1 MKSLFKE
8 KQELEK
14 AKLKAKSE
22 GDLGEAACCCRTLG
36 SIYEEKEDY
45 EAALSQY
52 QEELEIVSN
61 DLDCAIAHR
70 SIGECLMNLERFE
83 EAIPEVEAY
92 RTLSEKIGN
101 EYQLQ
106 LAYHVIGSL
115 YFRWADVEHI
125 LQSPLIRRDYIL
137 KAYKAFETSLRLCQ
151 TSKDVSNMT
160 VRKAAVHLQLGLV
173 QMDLKEFKNAAE
185 HFEAVIELQPTD
197 TDAVRTAIAQLI
209 DVHCKLGCFRT
220 ALKYAL
226 QLISKDQ
233 SKSNRNNILD
243 SLVTCGHVYID
254 LEDFKNATTM
264 FNKALKVK
272 CSNGALKRSCKKW
285 LREVAKLQELF
296 DKCNA
301 TGQNTEEKYAV
312 YEQMADTFADALSS
326 GEYKHY
332 TLAIKYYKEMLN
344 SAIMLGK
351 DPYLCYVSIARTYE
365 DIEDYDKAVEYLK
378 LVMEYEKES
387 PSEQGQTLLS
397 IAVLME
403 KRNSSFHLV
412 NDAYNAASIVAEK
425 SVDNSLLSNVYHDW
439 FFYLKANKNAVDF
452 DYEQFEQVAK
462 RWDGLEAFYNDQVD
476 NPSKMEVGD
485 DSADNC
491 EMTSSENE
499 SPSSYELERSQSQK
513 RRKKQF
519 GKPKTNLLGET
530 DLHVACIKNKL
541 NTVLHYFKDITCVNK
556 KGHPVN
562 VFDNAGWTP
571 LHEAANRGFTSVIQ
585 ILIENGADLN
595 IRGCQQLTA
604 AMDAAVNG
612 HLDAVLLLLNHGAD
626 VNLLD
631 EQGLSL
637 LYYLCDWEKDNKD
650 ELQSDCE
657 IQATFNRVKSKVLEM
672 MDADLAKE
680 QLKIRNPLKRK
691 RHLNDQTN
699 EDISNEAKFIKDKKC
714 VLFGVDEEEEI
725 NFDQPGG
732 GKKAYLSALKSLGS
746 RAKRVKVTSID
757 QEQATTSSAAY
768 AGLVTEDEFKIA
780 ETFFVDDND
789 QPIKM
794 QESRKQ
800 CFSTTDRRL
809 KNNNSRTSA
818 MNRKFHKESAC
829 EIDRQRSDA
838 DASQTSSAWDVK
850 KVNENNTRK
859 TEESSSC
866 WKFDEGLTELYSE
879 DGQSSVE
886 ESDDNELQETEST
899 LCQSVIYLKI
909 NVDGWNCAVPI
920 SKEDHSKD
928 VKWLTEEIATRYAIR
943 HYHKPILILC
953 TEDGAEL
960 CETDSIQVVISAKL
974 KLQCRI
980 VDWNEVPTAAT
991 YKQLC
996 ESVNM
1001 PVCETIL
1008 EALRLADESG
1018 KLVCDN
1024 FSLDDETAPYVFE
1037 SILFSKLSVLDMS
1050 CNTLSKECMIE
1061 LGNVLI
1067 CMSNLISLSL
1077 SCCSLTS
1084 DHLSFLAQT
1093 LQEHSLQNLHHLDLS
1108 FNILGDGCTV
1118 SLMQLLCQCPK
1129 LRSLDLRGV
1138 GLTNNFQ
1145 ILPQHNW
1152 PKFALDSL
1160 NLQYNAID
1168 EPVINFFLTVFTP
1181 MKKLQLCCELNNTQR
1196 SVESCFPILSNFE
1209 LMTDLQLTNVNL
1221 GFCFRQFVEML
1232 PKLKSLCS
1240 LDVSLN
1246 KLSVENFTTL
1256 LDVMVKHCPVLVS
1269 VDFDGNEPNAFEQE
1283 PFRIALKLALFQKQK
1298 SIQFLR
1304 LTCKLHL
1311 ESTDY
1316 EEMIEMWRQRWNKRS
1331 VVQQLHS
1338 QLTLTIF

>member
-1 MKSLFKE
+1 MKSSFKE

-14 AKLKAKSE
+14 AKLKAKRE

-36 SIYEEKEDY
+36 FIYEEKEDY

-52 QEELEIVSN
+52 QEELEFVSN

-106 LAYHVIGSL
+106 LAYHVMGSL

-125 LQSPLIRRDYIL
+125 LQTPLIRRDYIL
-137 KAYKAFETSLRLCQ
+137 KACKAFETSLRLCQ

-209 DVHCKLGCFRT
+209 DVHCKLGHFRT

-226 QLISKDQ
+226 LLISTDQ

-243 SLVTCGHVYID
+243 SLVTCGHVYVD

-264 FNKALKVK
+264 LNKALKVK

-301 TGQNTEEKYAV
+301 TGQNTDEKYAM

-351 DPYLCYVSIARTYE
+351 NPYLCYVSIARTYE
-365 DIEDYDKAVEYLK
+365 DMEDYDKAVEYLK

-387 PSEQGQTLLS
+387 PSEQGQTLHS

-403 KRNSSFHLV
+403 KRNSSFHVV

-425 SVDNSLLSNVYHDW
+425 SVDNNLLSNVYHDW
-439 FFYLKANKNAVDF
+439 FFYLKSNKNAVDF
-452 DYEQFEQVAK
+452 DCEQFEQVAK
-462 RWDGLEAFYNDQVD
+462 RWD
-476 NPSKMEVGD
+476 
-485 DSADNC
+485 
-491 EMTSSENE
+491 E
-499 SPSSYELERSQSQK
+499 SPSSNELERSQQSQK
-513 RRKKQF
+513 RRKKQS

-541 NTVLHYFKDITCVNK
+541 NTVHSLLK

-637 LYYLCDWEKDNKD
+637 LYYLCDWERDNKD

-657 IQATFNRVKSKVLEM
+657 TQATFNRVKSKVLEM

-680 QLKIRNPLKRK
+680 QLKIRNRLKRK

-699 EDISNEAKFIKDKKC
+699 EDISNEAKYIKDEKC
-714 VLFGVDEEEEI
+714 VSFGIDEEEEI

-732 GKKAYLSALKSLGS
+732 GKKAYLSALKSVGS

-794 QESRKQ
+794 QESKKQ
-800 CFSTTDRRL
+800 CFSTADRRL

-818 MNRKFHKESAC
+818 TNRKFHKESEY

-838 DASQTSSAWDVK
+838 DSSQTSSSSAWDVK

-859 TEESSSC
+859 IEESSTS

-879 DGQSSVE
+879 DGESSVE
-886 ESDDNELQETEST
+886 ESDDNEMQETEST
-899 LCQSVIYLKI
+899 LCQSVIYMKI

-980 VDWNEVPTAAT
+980 VDWNEVPTANT

-1001 PVCETIL
+1001 PVCEAIF

-1037 SILFSKLSVLDMS
+1037 SILFSKLTMLDLS

-1084 DHLSFLAQT
+1084 DHLSFLAET
-1093 LQEHSLQNLHHLDLS
+1093 LQEHSLQNLHHFDLS
-1108 FNILGDGCTV
+1108 FNILGDGCAV

-1145 ILPQHNW
+1145 ILLHQQNW

-1168 EPVINFFLTVFTP
+1168 ERVINFFLTMFTP
-1181 MKKLQLCCELNNTQR
+1181 VKKLQLCCELNNTQR
-1196 SVESCFPILSNFE
+1196 SIESCFPILSNFE

-1232 PKLKSLCS
+1232 PKLKNLCS

-1269 VDFDGNEPNAFEQE
+1269 VDFDGNDPNAFEQE
-1283 PFRIALKLALFQKQK
+1283 PFRIALQLALFQKQK

-1304 LTCKLHL
+1304 LTCRLHL
-1311 ESTDY
+1311 ESTNY
-1316 EEMIEMWRQRWNKRS
+1316 EEMIQMWRLRWNKRS

>member
-1 MKSLFKE
+1 MKNLFKE

-14 AKLKAKSE
+14 AKLKAKRE

-52 QEELEIVSN
+52 QEELKIVSN

-83 EAIPEVEAY
+83 EAVPEIEAY

-106 LAYHVIGSL
+106 LAYHVMGSL
-115 YFRWADVEHI
+115 YFRWADVENI
-125 LQSPLIRRDYIL
+125 LQTPIIRRDYIL

-151 TSKDVSNMT
+151 TTKDVSNMT
-160 VRKAAVHLQLGLV
+160 IRTAAVHLQLGLV

-185 HFEAVIELQPTD
+185 HFEAVIQLQPTD
-197 TDAVRTAIAQLI
+197 TDAVRLAIAQLI

-226 QLISKDQ
+226 QLMSTDQ

-243 SLVTCGHVYID
+243 SLVTCGHVYVD

-264 FNKALKVK
+264 FKKALKVK

-285 LREVAKLQELF
+285 LREVTKLEELF

-301 TGQNTEEKYAV
+301 MGQNTDEKFALF
-312 YEQMADTFADALSS
+312 EQMADTYADALSS

-351 DPYLCYVSIARTYE
+351 NPYLCYVSIARTYE
-365 DIEDYDKAVEYLK
+365 DMEDYDKAVEYLK
-378 LVMEYEKES
+378 LVMEYEKEN

-397 IAVLME
+397 IAVLTE
-403 KRNSSFHLV
+403 KRNSSFHDV

-425 SVDNSLLSNVYHDW
+425 SVDNNLLSNVYHDW
-439 FFYLKANKNAVDF
+439 FFYLKANRNAVDF
-452 DYEQFEQVAK
+452 NCEQFEQVAK

-476 NPSKMEVGD
+476 NPSEMEVED
-485 DSADNC
+485 DSAD
-491 EMTSSENE
+491 SSESE
-499 SPSSYELERSQSQK
+499 SHSSNELERSQSQN
-513 RRKKQF
+513 RRKKQP

-541 NTVLHYFKDITCVNK
+541 NTVHSLYYLFQQ

-571 LHEAANRGFTSVIQ
+571 LHEAANRGFTSLIQ
-585 ILIENGADLN
+585 ILIENGADVN

-612 HLDAVLLLLNHGAD
+612 HLDTVLLLLNQGAD

-637 LYYLCDWEKDNKD
+637 LHYLCDWERDNKD

-657 IQATFNRVKSKVLEM
+657 TQATFNRVKSKVLEM

-680 QLKIRNPLKRK
+680 QLKMRNRLKRK
-691 RHLNDQTN
+691 RRLNDQAT
-699 EDISNEAKFIKDKKC
+699 EDISKNDGKFIKDEKC
-714 VLFGVDEEEEI
+714 VSFGVDEEEEI

-732 GKKAYLSALKSLGS
+732 GKKAYLSALKSVGS
-746 RAKRVKVTSID
+746 RANRVKVTSVVD

-768 AGLVTEDEFKIA
+768 VGLVTEDEFKIA

-789 QPIKM
+789 QPIEM
-794 QESRKQ
+794 HESRKQ
-800 CFSTTDRRL
+800 CFPAADRRL
-809 KNNNSRTSA
+809 KNNNSRIAAT
-818 MNRKFHKESAC
+818 NRKFHKESA
-829 EIDRQRSDA
+829 
-838 DASQTSSAWDVK
+838 WDVK
-850 KVNENNTRK
+850 KVNDNNATK
-859 TEESSSC
+859 NEEQSIAC
-866 WKFDEGLTELYSE
+866 KFDQRLTELDSE
-879 DGQSSVE
+879 DGESSVE
-886 ESDDNELQETEST
+886 ESDDNELIQATEST
-899 LCQSVIYLKI
+899 PTPCESVIYMKI

-928 VKWLTEEIATRYAIR
+928 VKWLTEEIATRYAVR

-980 VDWNEVPTAAT
+980 VDWNEVPTADT

-1001 PVCETIL
+1001 PVCDVIV
-1008 EALRLADESG
+1008 EALCSADESG

-1024 FSLDDETAPYVFE
+1024 YSLADVTAPYVFE
-1037 SILFSKLSVLDMS
+1037 SILFSKLTVLDLS
-1050 CNTLSKECMIE
+1050 CNTLSKECMVE

-1084 DHLSFLAQT
+1084 DHLNFLART
-1093 LQEHSLQNLHHLDLS
+1093 LEEHNLKNLHHLDLS
-1108 FNILGDGCTV
+1108 FNILGDGCAV
-1118 SLMQLLCQCPK
+1118 SLMQLLCRCPK

-1145 ILPQHNW
+1145 ILPQQNW
-1152 PKFALDSL
+1152 PKLALDSL

-1168 EPVINFFLTVFTP
+1168 ERVINFFLTMSSAV
-1181 MKKLQLCCELNNTQR
+1181 KKLQLCCQLNNTQR
-1196 SVESCFPILSNFE
+1196 SVESCFPTLSNFE
-1209 LMTDLQLTNVNL
+1209 LMTNLQLTNVNL
-1221 GFCFRQFVEML
+1221 GFCFGQFVEML

-1256 LDVMVKHCPVLVS
+1256 LDVMVKLCPALVS
-1269 VDFDGNEPNAFEQE
+1269 VDFDGNDPNAFEQE
-1283 PFRIALKLALFQKQK
+1283 PFRIALQLALFQKQK

-1304 LTCKLHL
+1304 LTTGRLHL
-1311 ESTDY
+1311 QSANY
-1316 EEMIEMWRQRWNKRS
+1316 EEMIQMWRLRWNKRS
-1331 VVQQLHS
+1331 VVQKLHS

>member
-1 MKSLFKE
+1 MKSSFKE

-14 AKLKAKSE
+14 AKLKAKRE

-36 SIYEEKEDY
+36 FIYEEKEDY

-52 QEELEIVSN
+52 QEELEFVSN

-106 LAYHVIGSL
+106 LAYHVMGSL

-125 LQSPLIRRDYIL
+125 LQTPLIRRDYIL
-137 KAYKAFETSLRLCQ
+137 KACKAFETSLRLCQ

-209 DVHCKLGCFRT
+209 DVHCKLGHFRT

-226 QLISKDQ
+226 LLISTDQ

-243 SLVTCGHVYID
+243 SLVTCGHVYVD

-264 FNKALKVK
+264 LNKALKVK

-301 TGQNTEEKYAV
+301 TGQNTDEKYAM

-351 DPYLCYVSIARTYE
+351 NPYLCYVSIARTYE
-365 DIEDYDKAVEYLK
+365 DMEDYDKAVEYLK

-387 PSEQGQTLLS
+387 PSEQGQTLHS

-403 KRNSSFHLV
+403 KRNSSFHVV

-425 SVDNSLLSNVYHDW
+425 SVDNNLLSNVYHDW
-439 FFYLKANKNAVDF
+439 FFYLKSNKNAVDF
-452 DYEQFEQVAK
+452 DCEQFEQVAK
-462 RWDGLEAFYNDQVD
+462 RWDGLEVFYNDQVD

-491 EMTSSENE
+491 EMTSSESE
-499 SPSSYELERSQSQK
+499 SPSSNELERSQQSQK
-513 RRKKQF
+513 RRKKQS

-541 NTVLHYFKDITCVNK
+541 NTVHSLLK

-637 LYYLCDWEKDNKD
+637 LYYLCDWERDNKD

-657 IQATFNRVKSKVLEM
+657 TQATFNRVKSKVLEM

-680 QLKIRNPLKRK
+680 QLKIRNRLKRK

-699 EDISNEAKFIKDKKC
+699 EDISNEAKYIKDEKC
-714 VLFGVDEEEEI
+714 VSFGIDEEEEI

-732 GKKAYLSALKSLGS
+732 GKKAYLSALKSVGS

-794 QESRKQ
+794 QESKKQ
-800 CFSTTDRRL
+800 CFSTADRRL

-818 MNRKFHKESAC
+818 TNRKFHKESEY

-838 DASQTSSAWDVK
+838 DSSQTSSSSAWDVK

-859 TEESSSC
+859 IEESSTS

-879 DGQSSVE
+879 DGESSVE
-886 ESDDNELQETEST
+886 ESDDNEMQETEST
-899 LCQSVIYLKI
+899 LCQSVIYMKI

-980 VDWNEVPTAAT
+980 VDWNEVPTANT

-1001 PVCETIL
+1001 PVCEAIF

-1037 SILFSKLSVLDMS
+1037 SILFSKLTMLDLS

-1061 LGNVLI
+1061 LGN
-1067 CMSNLISLSL
+1067 
-1077 SCCSLTS
+1077 
-1084 DHLSFLAQT
+1084 
-1093 LQEHSLQNLHHLDLS
+1093 NLHHFDLS
-1108 FNILGDGCTV
+1108 FNILGDGCAV

-1145 ILPQHNW
+1145 ILLHQQNW

-1168 EPVINFFLTVFTP
+1168 ERVINFFLTMFTP
-1181 MKKLQLCCELNNTQR
+1181 VKKLQLCCELNNTQR
-1196 SVESCFPILSNFE
+1196 SIESCFPILSNFE

-1232 PKLKSLCS
+1232 PKLKNLCS

-1269 VDFDGNEPNAFEQE
+1269 VDFDGNDPNAFEQE
-1283 PFRIALKLALFQKQK
+1283 PFRIALQLALFQKQK

-1304 LTCKLHL
+1304 LTCRLHL
-1311 ESTDY
+1311 ESTNY
-1316 EEMIEMWRQRWNKRS
+1316 EEMIQMWRLRWNKRS

>member
-1 MKSLFKE
+1 MKSSFKE

-14 AKLKAKSE
+14 AKLKAKRE

-36 SIYEEKEDY
+36 FIYEEKEDY

-52 QEELEIVSN
+52 QEELEFVSN

-106 LAYHVIGSL
+106 LAYHVMGSL

-125 LQSPLIRRDYIL
+125 LQTPLIRRDYIL
-137 KAYKAFETSLRLCQ
+137 KACKAFETSLRLCQ

-209 DVHCKLGCFRT
+209 DVHCKLGHFRT

-226 QLISKDQ
+226 LLISTDQ

-243 SLVTCGHVYID
+243 SLVTCGHVYVD

-264 FNKALKVK
+264 LNKALKVK

-301 TGQNTEEKYAV
+301 TGQNTDEKYAM

-351 DPYLCYVSIARTYE
+351 NPYLCYVSIARTYE
-365 DIEDYDKAVEYLK
+365 DMEDYDKAVEYLK

-387 PSEQGQTLLS
+387 PSEQGQTLHS

-403 KRNSSFHLV
+403 KRNSSFHVV

-425 SVDNSLLSNVYHDW
+425 SVDNNLLSNVYHDW
-439 FFYLKANKNAVDF
+439 FFYLKSNKNAVDF
-452 DYEQFEQVAK
+452 DCEQFEQVAK
-462 RWDGLEAFYNDQVD
+462 RWDGLEVFYNDQVD

-491 EMTSSENE
+491 EMTSSESE
-499 SPSSYELERSQSQK
+499 SPSSNELERSQQSQK
-513 RRKKQF
+513 RRKKQS

-541 NTVLHYFKDITCVNK
+541 NTVHSLLK

-637 LYYLCDWEKDNKD
+637 LYYLCDWERDNKD

-657 IQATFNRVKSKVLEM
+657 TQATFNRVKSKVLEM

-680 QLKIRNPLKRK
+680 QLKIRNRLKRK

-699 EDISNEAKFIKDKKC
+699 EDISNEAKYIKDEKC
-714 VLFGVDEEEEI
+714 VSFGIDEEEEI

-732 GKKAYLSALKSLGS
+732 GKKAYLSALKSVGS

-794 QESRKQ
+794 QESKKQ
-800 CFSTTDRRL
+800 CFSTADRRL

-818 MNRKFHKESAC
+818 TNRKFHKESEY

-838 DASQTSSAWDVK
+838 DSSQTSSSSAWDVK

-859 TEESSSC
+859 IEESSTS

-879 DGQSSVE
+879 DGESSVE
-886 ESDDNELQETEST
+886 ESDDNEMQETEST
-899 LCQSVIYLKI
+899 LCQSVIYMKI

-960 CETDSIQVVISAKL
+960 CETDSIQV
-974 KLQCRI
+974 LQCRI
-980 VDWNEVPTAAT
+980 VDWNEVPTANT

-1001 PVCETIL
+1001 P
-1008 EALRLADESG
+1008 LRLADESG

-1037 SILFSKLSVLDMS
+1037 SILFSKLTMLDLS

-1084 DHLSFLAQT
+1084 DHLSFLAET
-1093 LQEHSLQNLHHLDLS
+1093 LQEHKFASLRFELQHIGRWLRS
-1108 FNILGDGCTV
+1108 F
-1118 SLMQLLCQCPK
+1118 CPK

-1145 ILPQHNW
+1145 ILLHQQNW

-1168 EPVINFFLTVFTP
+1168 ERVINFFLTMFTP
-1181 MKKLQLCCELNNTQR
+1181 VKKLQLCCELNNTQR
-1196 SVESCFPILSNFE
+1196 SIESCFPILSNFE

-1232 PKLKSLCS
+1232 PKLKNLCS

-1269 VDFDGNEPNAFEQE
+1269 VDFDGNDPNAFEQE
-1283 PFRIALKLALFQKQK
+1283 PFRIALQLALFQKQK

-1304 LTCKLHL
+1304 LTCRLHL
-1311 ESTDY
+1311 ESTNY
-1316 EEMIEMWRQRWNKRS
+1316 EEMIQMWRLRWNKRS

>member
-1 MKSLFKE
+1 MKSSFKE

-14 AKLKAKSE
+14 AKLKAKRE

-36 SIYEEKEDY
+36 FIYEEKEDY

-52 QEELEIVSN
+52 QEELEFVSN

-106 LAYHVIGSL
+106 LAYHVMGSL

-125 LQSPLIRRDYIL
+125 LQTPLIRRDYIL
-137 KAYKAFETSLRLCQ
+137 KACKAFETSLRLCQ

-209 DVHCKLGCFRT
+209 DVHCKLGHFRT

-226 QLISKDQ
+226 LLISTDQ

-243 SLVTCGHVYID
+243 SLVTCGHVYVD

-264 FNKALKVK
+264 LNKALKVK

-301 TGQNTEEKYAV
+301 TGQNTDEKYAM

-351 DPYLCYVSIARTYE
+351 NPYLCYVSIARTYE
-365 DIEDYDKAVEYLK
+365 DMEDYDKAVEYLK

-387 PSEQGQTLLS
+387 PSEQGQTLHS

-403 KRNSSFHLV
+403 KRNSSFHVV

-425 SVDNSLLSNVYHDW
+425 SVDNNLLSNVYHDW
-439 FFYLKANKNAVDF
+439 FFYLKSNKNAVDF
-452 DYEQFEQVAK
+452 DCEQFEQVAK
-462 RWDGLEAFYNDQVD
+462 RWDGLEVFYNDQVD

-491 EMTSSENE
+491 EMTSSESE
-499 SPSSYELERSQSQK
+499 SPSSNELERSQQSQK
-513 RRKKQF
+513 RRKKQS

-541 NTVLHYFKDITCVNK
+541 NTVHSLLK

-637 LYYLCDWEKDNKD
+637 LYYLCDWERDNKD

-657 IQATFNRVKSKVLEM
+657 TQATFNRVKSKVLEM

-680 QLKIRNPLKRK
+680 QLKIRNRLKRK

-699 EDISNEAKFIKDKKC
+699 EDISNEAKYIKDEKC
-714 VLFGVDEEEEI
+714 VSFGIDEEEEI

-732 GKKAYLSALKSLGS
+732 GKKAYLSALKSVGS

-794 QESRKQ
+794 QESKKQ
-800 CFSTTDRRL
+800 CFSTADRRL

-818 MNRKFHKESAC
+818 TNRKFHKESEY

-838 DASQTSSAWDVK
+838 DSSQTSSSSAWDVK

-859 TEESSSC
+859 IEESSTS

-879 DGQSSVE
+879 DGESSVE
-886 ESDDNELQETEST
+886 ESDDNEMQETEST
-899 LCQSVIYLKI
+899 LCQSVIYMKI

-980 VDWNEVPTAAT
+980 VDWNEVPTANT

-1001 PVCETIL
+1001 PVCEAIF

-1037 SILFSKLSVLDMS
+1037 SILFSKLTMLDLS

-1084 DHLSFLAQT
+1084 DHLSFLAET
-1093 LQEHSLQNLHHLDLS
+1093 LQEHSL
-1108 FNILGDGCTV
+1108 
-1118 SLMQLLCQCPK
+1118 QCPK

-1145 ILPQHNW
+1145 ILLHQQNW

-1168 EPVINFFLTVFTP
+1168 ERVINFFLTMFTP
-1181 MKKLQLCCELNNTQR
+1181 VKKLQLCCELNNTQR
-1196 SVESCFPILSNFE
+1196 SIESCFPILSNFE

-1232 PKLKSLCS
+1232 PKLKNLCS

-1269 VDFDGNEPNAFEQE
+1269 VDFDGNDPNAFEQE
-1283 PFRIALKLALFQKQK
+1283 PFRIALQLALFQKQK

-1304 LTCKLHL
+1304 LTCRLHL
-1311 ESTDY
+1311 ESTNY
-1316 EEMIEMWRQRWNKRS
+1316 EEMIQMWRLRWNKRS